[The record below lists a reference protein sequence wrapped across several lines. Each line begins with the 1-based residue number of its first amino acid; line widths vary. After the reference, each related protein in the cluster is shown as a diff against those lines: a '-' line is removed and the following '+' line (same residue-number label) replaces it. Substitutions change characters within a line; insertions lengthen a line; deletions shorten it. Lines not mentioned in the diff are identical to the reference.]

1 MIESPRALQ
10 TSDMKEKVIVILDN
24 EMVDTMLEIDK
35 DIYGIYVILGK
46 NEKKTCTLASAR

>member
-1 MIESPRALQ
+1 MIEAPRALQ

-46 NEKKTCTLASAR
+46 NEKKHVH